1 MKHNPNSEVEFFNQ
15 VLAYTEC
22 LYDYRDSTQFI
33 LNVDVD
39 EVLVP
44 RNSDS
49 LVQELIRLAN
59 KFPNAGSFE
68 FLEATTLSRNCEF
81 LS

>member
-1 MKHNPNSEVEFFNQ
+1 MERNPNSEVEFFNQ

-22 LYDYRDSTQFI
+22 LYDYRDSAQFI

-39 EVLVP
+39 EVLIP
-44 RNSDS
+44 RNSDT
-49 LVQELIRLAN
+49 LVQELNQLTN

-68 FLEATTLSRNCEF
+68 FLEVTTLSKNCEF
-81 LS
+81 F